1 MLFKNSYYS
10 YFFLVFVF
18 LFLCFVSLFFSW
30 DPLTK
35 NFIYLFTVLLLPIFD
50 YMIDVIKKE
59 FDMTVFKV
67 DSLTLL
73 KYIFLLCVWSFL
85 YSKWYTTPT
94 LLTLLFLVF
103 SLLFHIWSK
112 IPFFIAL
119 LLFLYSAV
127 HIIWWLPKVADTLS
141 IYAYYFLI
149 IWVLTQVYQFYLIK
163 FFPSEQK

>member
-1 MLFKNSYYS
+1 MRSYFKNIFNINMLFKNSYYS

-94 LLTLLFLVF
+94 LLTLMITKGGRYSIYLC
-103 SLLFHIWSK
+103 LLFPYYLSTNSSISVLSHKIFPKWTKIILSSLYKHVWMLCSK
-112 IPFFIAL
+112 KI
-119 LLFLYSAV
+119 
-127 HIIWWLPKVADTLS
+127 
-141 IYAYYFLI
+141 
-149 IWVLTQVYQFYLIK
+149 
-163 FFPSEQK
+163 